1 MAFSQGG
8 ETAIENAS
16 QAAGVAR
23 SMTYSL
29 CGDAT
34 YVTI

>member
-1 MAFSQGG
+1 MHGLQSGG

-16 QAAGVAR
+16 QAAGVA
-23 SMTYSL
+23 SMTSPSV
-29 CGDAT
+29 DAT